1 MIEDQVDVLGERRD
15 TMSIGQTRA
24 TIDRKLWLRS
34 LGFTGF
40 SFFLLKGLF
49 WLLVPTLL
57 ALFR

>member
-1 MIEDQVDVLGERRD
+1 MN
-15 TMSIGQTRA
+15 IGQTSA

-40 SFFLLKGLF
+40 SFFLLKGLL
-49 WLLVPTLL
+49 WLLVPTLF